1 MRVRVLADLSKDFL
15 ILGESSTFFLL
26 VVNHVFIYGHLV
38 DTPVPFLQFR
48 SDAKRFVDC
57 GRQTGGRTIV
67 TSFDA
72 VGDLNIDQSLPSVSI
87 THRGSPF
94 FCELPEATI
103 RHIQNNRTAG
113 HVCQRF
119 LSILTRRQAALQRP
133 S

>member
-1 MRVRVLADLSKDFL
+1 MRVRVLADLFKDFL

-26 VVNHVFIYGHLV
+26 VVNHVIIYGHFV

-67 TSFDA
+67 ISFDA

-94 FCELPEATI
+94 FCELLKAI
-103 RHIQNNRTAG
+103 VDDDQNSMVNLVR
-113 HVCQRF
+113 QREICTESLF
-119 LSILTRRQAALQRP
+119 DWTLSM
-133 S
+133 